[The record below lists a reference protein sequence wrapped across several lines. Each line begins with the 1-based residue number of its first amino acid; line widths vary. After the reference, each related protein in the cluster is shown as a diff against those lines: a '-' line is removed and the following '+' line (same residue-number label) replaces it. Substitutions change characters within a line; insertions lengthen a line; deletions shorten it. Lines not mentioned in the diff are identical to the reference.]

1 MTISL
6 AATLER
12 AHLTA
17 TKIEMNSYG
26 EVQFDRQRFKMNRIV
41 HEPKI
46 YVQDDTQQ
54 AQLEKRLSKLL
65 AIADKNCMISNSIR
79 GNVEIE
85 AHPIVIVAAEH

>member
-6 AATLER
+6 ATTLER

-26 EVQFDRQRFKMNRIV
+26 EVQFDGQRFKMNRIV

-46 YVQDDTQQ
+46 YVQDDTRQ
-54 AQLEKRLSKLL
+54 AQLEKRLLKL
-65 AIADKNCMISNSIR
+65 ACDC
-79 GNVEIE
+79 G
-85 AHPIVIVAAEH
+85 